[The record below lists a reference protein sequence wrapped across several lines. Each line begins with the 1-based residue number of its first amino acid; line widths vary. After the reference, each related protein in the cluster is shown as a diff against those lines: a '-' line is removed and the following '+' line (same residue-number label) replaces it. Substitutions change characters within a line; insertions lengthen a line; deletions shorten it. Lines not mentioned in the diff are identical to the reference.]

1 MSTTIKLKRD
11 TANNWTTNNPTLA
24 IGEPGVEV
32 DTFRF
37 KIGDGVR
44 DWHTLPY
51 ISYVLPTASQSTLGG
66 VRVDG
71 TTIKINNGIIS
82 TTPYTLPA
90 ASTTVLGG
98 VRVDGITITVNNGV
112 ITAVGGGGGGGGS
125 GSVNNGVAG
134 SLTWY
139 PVTGTVVDDL
149 TYVTWANST
158 LTVLGT
164 VAATT
169 LTGSLNASN
178 LTGTVPSST
187 LPLATNI
194 AVGGVKVD
202 GSTITISNGVISA
215 TQPPIYSLPIASPT
229 VLGGVKVD
237 GTTITVSNGVISS
250 ASAYILPA
258 ASMSTLGGVKVDG
271 SSITITNETISAT
284 PYVLPTSS
292 TTVLGGV
299 KVDGTTITIANG
311 VITAVAGGGQNLTGS
326 INSGNSGNIAFYPST
341 GTTIDD
347 LSTVAWNS
355 ITNTLSVTGNLV
367 ATTLSGTLNA
377 SNLTGSIAS
386 GLLPTATTSALGGVK
401 VDGTTIMIS
410 NGVISSMPPTDITG
424 NAGSVTN
431 GVYVTGSYSNPTWIT
446 SLSGTKVTNAVL
458 TTNIYNN
465 PSWLASIDGSKVTGG
480 VVTSGSYSD
489 PTWITSLSGTKVTNA
504 VLTTN
509 IYNNPSWLA
518 SIDGSKVTGGVVT
531 SGSYSDP
538 TWITSLSGAK
548 VTNAVLTTGVYSDP
562 IWITSLSS
570 NKLSGIISSAVLPTA
585 SQSTLGG
592 VKIDGTTIGIS
603 NGIISV
609 ILSTS
614 NPIGYGTGA
623 GSSATVSGTG
633 TSQTVTINKS
643 CGTITCATESGSNT
657 IKTVTVTNSNV
668 VATDTIVLSGQGGTN
683 PYVSYVYAV
692 GAGSFKFDYYSPTG
706 NTSEAPKFNFAL
718 IKAVS
723 A

>member
-489 PTWITSLSGTKVTNA
+489 PTWITSLSG
-504 VLTTN
+504 
-509 IYNNPSWLA
+509 
-518 SIDGSKVTGGVVT
+518 
-531 SGSYSDP
+531 
-538 TWITSLSGAK
+538 AK